1 LKRVL
6 AVALGALISAA
17 TLMASEDWR
26 GNNRLAGNVVDK
38 STGKPVAGAKLK
50 LRIQKGE
57 KGGPDITSDGNG
69 RWAVLGISYGSWN
82 IDVEAPGYDLRQIGP
97 VHLSEGQ
104 RLPPM
109 KIELEPQA
117 APAPAAEVPAEPAHV
132 EVKIGGVAV
141 SKDVADAVEAG
152 NRLISEGKYKEAVT
166 EFEKAYPTLS
176 TNISLKIALARA
188 YYGSADLK
196 KAVVLLDEA
205 YKANPADA
213 NVAMLL
219 ANMLIEDGQT
229 ERGKEV
235 IEKLPTGSI
244 TDPTVY
250 VNMGIAAMNKKQP
263 GVAIEYFTKAI
274 GLDEK
279 RYEGYYYRGLASI
292 QMGKTKQAKP
302 DLEKVLQLAPDSA
315 EAKDA
320 KEYLKSIK

>member
-1 LKRVL
+1 ML
-6 AVALGALISAA
+6 AIALGALISAA
-17 TLMASEDWR
+17 TLVASEDWR
-26 GNNRLAGNVVDK
+26 GNNRLAGSVVDK
-38 STGKPVAGAKLK
+38 SNGKPVAGAKLK

-57 KGGPDITSDGNG
+57 KGGPDVTSDGNG
-69 RWAVLGISYGSWN
+69 RWAILGISYGSWN

-97 VHLSEGQ
+97 IQLAEGQ
-104 RLPPM
+104 RLPPI
-109 KIELEPQA
+109 KIELDPHA
-117 APAPAAEVPAEPAHV
+117 APAPVAAEAPAEPAHE

-152 NRLISEGKYKEAVT
+152 NRFITEQKYKEAVA

-176 TNISLKIALARA
+176 SNISLKIALARA
-188 YYGSADLK
+188 YYGAGDLK
-196 KAVVLLDEA
+196 KAIVLLDEA

-213 NVAMLL
+213 PVAMLL

-229 ERGKEV
+229 DRGKEV

-244 TDPTVY
+244 TDPTIY
-250 VNMGIAAMNKKQP
+250 INMGIAAMNKKQP
-263 GVAIEYFTKAI
+263 GVAVEYFTKAI
-274 GLDEK
+274 GLDDK
-279 RYEGYYYRGLASI
+279 RHEGYYYRGLASL

-302 DLEKVLQLAPDSA
+302 DLEKVVQLAPESA